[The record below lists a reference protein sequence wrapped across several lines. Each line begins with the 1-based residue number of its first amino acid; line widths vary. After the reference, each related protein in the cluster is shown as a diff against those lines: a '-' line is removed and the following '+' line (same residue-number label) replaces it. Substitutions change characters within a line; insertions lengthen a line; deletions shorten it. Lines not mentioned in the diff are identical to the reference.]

1 MGILS
6 NTALTGRAVA
16 VTGAARGIGAGIV
29 EAVLEA
35 GGTAVLIDLDGAA
48 AAKAATKIDPDG
60 GRTLA
65 VAANV
70 TDRASLE
77 RAVDAAAE
85 RFGRLHGWVNNA
97 GIVRMGPAEAIS
109 AEAWDHELTVNAR
122 GVLLGA
128 QAAFRA
134 FNGCGGS
141 IVNIASNAG
150 KVGFPNMAAYN
161 ASKAAVINLTRSL
174 ASEWAKSDV
183 NVNAVCP
190 GSVATPMLREVA
202 EVLARE
208 GKGDA
213 ASLFAGMVPGQLG
226 RHVTPIE
233 VGRVVAFLLSDA
245 AHIIR
250 GQAINV
256 DGGET
261 PY

>member
-1 MGILS
+1 MAILAPD
-6 NTALTGRAVA
+6 ALAGHVVA

-35 GGTAVLIDLDGAA
+35 GGSAVLIDLDRSAA
-48 AAKAATKIDPDG
+48 ADTAHGLDPSES
-60 GRTLA
+60 RTLA
-65 VAANV
+65 IAADV
-70 TDRASLE
+70 TDTASL
-77 RAVDAAAE
+77 AAASE
-85 RFGRLHGWVNNA
+85 AAIARFGALHGFVNNA
-97 GIVRMGPAEAIS
+97 GIVRMGPAESIT
-109 AEAWDHELTVNAR
+109 AEGWDLEFRVNAR

-128 QAAFRA
+128 QAAHRA
-134 FNGCGGS
+134 FAGRGGA

-174 ASEWAKSDV
+174 AREWAKDGV

-202 EVLARE
+202 AQLERD

-213 ASLFAGMVPGQLG
+213 ATLFAGMVPAQLG
-226 RHVTPIE
+226 RHVTPLEI
-233 VGRVVAFLLSDA
+233 GRVVAFLLTDA
-245 AHIIR
+245 ALIIR
-250 GQAINV
+250 GQAINL